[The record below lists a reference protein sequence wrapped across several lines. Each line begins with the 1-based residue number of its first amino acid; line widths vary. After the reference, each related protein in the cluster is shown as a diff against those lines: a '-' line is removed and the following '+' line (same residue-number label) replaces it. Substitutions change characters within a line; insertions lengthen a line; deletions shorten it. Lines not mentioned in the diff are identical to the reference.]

1 MRLYELSPEAA
12 EQGLADTEIRYV
24 TDETGKVQKGDI
36 FVCIKGN
43 TFDGHAHAAEMLE
56 KGAAAVV
63 TDHDVGTDRQIIV
76 PNTRKYFRDLASRF
90 YGKPTEKLKLIAV
103 TGTNGKSTI
112 VNVIK
117 FMLNTLGQ
125 KAAALGTIN
134 YDTGKNVYESHLST
148 PRPMEMYRYF
158 AEMVENGVE
167 YCALEASS
175 QALAQYRLYGETFEI
190 GIFTNLTQDHL
201 DYHGTMENYFKAK
214 KMLFK
219 SCKKA
224 LVCIDDKYGQRLAKE
239 LDIPFCT
246 YSAADHADYY
256 CVNVKGGNA
265 GVSYWLSSVS
275 CEKSFPVKFAIPGF
289 FNVANSMAAVAACTE
304 LGFSINACVEAV
316 QKCPG
321 ICGRMEVIYNGDF
334 TVICDYAHTPDALEK
349 FLQSVK
355 GFAAGRII
363 CLFAAAGERD
373 EGKRPDM
380 GRIVGR
386 LADVA
391 VLTSDNPRFED
402 PEKIIAQVEEGLKKQ
417 DATYVTYVDRLDAI
431 RYALDIARP
440 GDIVALCGKGHETY
454 QVIGD
459 DYLDFDEHKIVR
471 EIMTEKTGGAV

>member
-1 MRLYELSPEAA
+1 MTLFDLSPEAK
-12 EQGLADTEIRYV
+12 EQGLENIEIRSV
-24 TDETGKVQKGDI
+24 TDETGKVEQGDV

-43 TFDGHAHAAEMLE
+43 TFDGHEHAAEMLE

-63 TDHDVGTDRQIIV
+63 CERDMGLKQQIIV
-76 PNTRKYFRDLASRF
+76 PNSRKYFRDLASRY
-90 YGKPTEKLKLIAV
+90 YGEPTKKLKLIAA

-117 FMLNTLGQ
+117 FALRTLGQ
-125 KAAALGTIN
+125 KAGALGTIN
-134 YDTGKNVYESHLST
+134 YDTGGEVYEAHLST

-175 QALAQYRLYGETFEI
+175 QALAQFRLYGEQFEI

-201 DYHGTMENYFKAK
+201 DFHGTMENYYKAK

-224 LVCIDDKYGQRLAKE
+224 LICVDDKYGQRLAKE
-239 LDIPFCT
+239 IDIPVIT
-246 YSAADHADYY
+246 YSAKDHADYY
-256 CVNVKGGNA
+256 CVNIKGKSN
-265 GVSYWLSSVS
+265 GVSYWLSSVKE
-275 CEKSFPVKFAIPGF
+275 EKSFPVTFKMPGL
-289 FNVANSMAAVAACTE
+289 FNVANSMAAIAACTE

-316 QKCPG
+316 CKCGG
-321 ICGRMEVIYNGDF
+321 ICGRMEVIWDGDF

-349 FLQSVK
+349 TLATVK
-355 GFAAGRII
+355 SFAEQRII

-380 GRIVGR
+380 GKIVGR
-386 LADVA
+386 IADVA

-417 DATYVTYVDRLDAI
+417 DASYKIFVDRMEAI
-431 RYALDIARP
+431 EYALNIAKS
-440 GDIVALCGKGHETY
+440 GDIVLLAGKGHETY

-459 DYLDFDEHKIVR
+459 EYLDFDEHNIVK
-471 EIMTEKTGGAV
+471 EIMMRKTEDNA